1 MNTTAAT
8 GNGPGASEAR
18 RASDG
23 LAPTGVPYGL
33 YRPGFVIHCRLV
45 ARGTGEVSPAR
56 TGGEPSACAQ

>member
-18 RASDG
+18 LASDG

-33 YRPGFVIHCRLV
+33 HRPGFVIHCRMV
-45 ARGTGEVSPAR
+45 ERGIGEASPAR
-56 TGGEPSACAQ
+56 TGGEPYACAQ